1 MRCHSP
7 RCRIVFEVRD
17 RVPVCASLDLSSSEN
32 GSFFRAKHLA
42 AIKLDDLRDDVYAAA
57 GVLSEI
63 RRAVTCVRLVIRPFD
78 GIVSAWKL
86 SPEFLSQVAEVYNG
100 APVGGRIAAIKAAFV
115 VSDRQALR
123 YKKQVEEMRLLHD

>member
-57 GVLSEI
+57 YLR
-63 RRAVTCVRLVIRPFD
+63 RRAIGWR
-78 GIVSAWKL
+78 
-86 SPEFLSQVAEVYNG
+86 G
-100 APVGGRIAAIKAAFV
+100 ARWIG
-115 VSDRQALR
+115 
-123 YKKQVEEMRLLHD
+123 